1 MDGTER
7 LNTLTQYQVESN
19 PHTSSEALPS
29 SAPDHGAAEPE
40 SREGFFSGC
49 DGTRLY
55 YQVQGQGPLTMV
67 ACNGIG
73 VSTFFWKYLQRCFS
87 DRFQVVVW
95 DYRGHGRS
103 AAPYDPHRV
112 SMQDLAEDLHLLLK
126 HLKVDQAIT
135 LGHSMGV
142 QVILEHYRTYSQE
155 VRALVPVLGSY
166 GRTLDTFMGYHRSRQ
181 IFDRIYDFVFNS
193 PLWARRIFKGGLDPR
208 FALKTAPLFGLVDR
222 FYCPVEDLTQ
232 YLEHMSTMDLQL
244 FMRMAMEMGDHS
256 VKDML
261 YRIDVPT
268 LIIAGERDA
277 FTPLELSEE
286 MHRMIPGS
294 EMQVLREG
302 SHAALIEQP
311 EVMTDRLE
319 QFLRDHRLCERPAT

>member
-7 LNTLTQYQVESN
+7 L
-19 PHTSSEALPS
+19 SER
-29 SAPDHGAAEPE
+29 SARSFDPVAELAAEADAV
-40 SREGFFSGC
+40 REGFFSGC

-55 YQVQGQGPLTMV
+55 YQVQGTGPAMV

-87 DRFQVVVW
+87 DRFQVIVW

-112 SMQDLAEDLHLLLK
+112 SMQDLAEDLHLLLN
-126 HLKVDQAIT
+126 HLHIDQAIT

-142 QVILEHYRTYSQE
+142 QVILEHYRQYPSQ

-166 GRTLDTFMGYHRSRQ
+166 GHTLDTFMGYHKSRQ
-181 IFDRIYDFVFNS
+181 IFDRLYDFVFNS
-193 PLWARRIFKGGLDPR
+193 PRWAASFFKRGLDPR

-222 FYCPVEDLTQ
+222 FYCPVDDLTQ

-244 FMRMAMEMGDHS
+244 FMRMDMHMGDHS
-256 VKDML
+256 ARDML
-261 YRIDVPT
+261 ASIAVPT

-277 FTPLELSEE
+277 FTPIQLSHE
-286 MHRMIPGS
+286 MHDLIPGA
-294 EMQVLREG
+294 EIQVLREG

-319 QFLRDHRLCERPAT
+319 QFLRDHRLVPQAL